1 MVTKKLLASM
11 GARGTPPDFVL
22 CIGDDKSDED
32 MFESIGDATVAPNVE
47 IFACTVGRK
56 PSKAKYYLEDIADV
70 INVLEGLAEATIA
83 SSQRTTS
90 PLQRSSA
97 EDQ

>member
-1 MVTKKLLASM
+1 MS
-11 GARGTPPDFVL
+11 PDFVL

-32 MFESIGDATVAPNVE
+32 MFESIADATIAPNVE

-70 INVLEGLAEATIA
+70 IHVLEGLAEASIA
-83 SSQRTTS
+83 PPPRTTS
-90 PLQRSSA
+90 PLHRSSP